1 MDQLDIETISLG
13 AITYFF
19 EKAFEP
25 LKNSASYQLDKIT
38 FNKMC
43 SEAHNHLFNLD
54 QVRTINE
61 FDKSVSLFSFYVP
74 PKVTSLDL
82 DATSDNKTFIVE
94 SIDDF
99 SSNKKI
105 LISGIVGQGKSIL
118 MRKLA
123 IQEAYKCKKFPIFLE
138 LKDMDDN
145 ENLEKFMKRNIKS
158 IIKIENEKAIISLLK
173 DGKIVFFFDGF
184 DEIKTNHMMKKV
196 VKEFES
202 IERKFPN
209 LKFIVSSRPED
220 TIDKSTI
227 FSKFLI
233 KKLDL
238 ENQIKVI
245 EKLTEEPLIKINLI
259 NNLKEADKDIQG
271 VLVTPLMVNFYFYLY
286 KTEQITGNNITLF
299 YNKLFDLTL
308 RKHDGT
314 KLLYNRT
321 YVTGLTPEG
330 IESAFECTCFLSC
343 KQGTFFFAE
352 YTFLEIV
359 EKTIKFQKLKC
370 SAHDLIK
377 DFTTGICFIGREGQS
392 YAFLHT
398 SIPEFFAAKFILNNM
413 HNTKGLL
420 KEIIDN
426 YINYIDVVDYI
437 EKINKKEFYL
447 NFLQPVLNESINF
460 FASKEI
466 LDNIYISTKYYDKK
480 RKDNNV
486 ISVIAICDSSVHR
499 YIASDFKKFIKPFVI
514 EHISKKYTRRKKT
527 TYNVYWRK
535 SSSSSNEK
543 EIDVIQSENYFLHE
557 RIDNDG
563 IEIQNPSTVSTT
575 IKDLYQKIKEED
587 FNAISKLYSQKAE
600 TIENG
605 VSKYIIRLKE
615 WERRIESYK
624 SRSIDDLFL

>member
-1 MDQLDIETISLG
+1 MDTLDIETISLG

-25 LKNSASYQLDKIT
+25 LKNSASCQIDKIN

-43 SEAHNHLFNLD
+43 REAYNHLFNLD

-94 SIDDF
+94 SLDDF

-123 IQEAYKCKKFPIFLE
+123 IQESYKCKKFPIFVE
-138 LKDMDDN
+138 LKDMDDS
-145 ENLEKFMKRNIKS
+145 ETLEKFIKRNIKS
-158 IIKIENEKAIISLLK
+158 IIKIENEKAINSLLK
-173 DGKIVFFFDGF
+173 DGKIIFFFDGF
-184 DEIKTNHMMKKV
+184 DEIKTNYMMKKV
-196 VKEFES
+196 VQEFES

-209 LKFIVSSRPED
+209 LKFIVSSRPEN
-220 TIDKSTI
+220 TIDNSRI

-238 ENQIKVI
+238 ENQIKII
-245 EKLTEEPLIKINLI
+245 EKLTQEPLIKTNLI

-314 KLLYNRT
+314 KLLYNRN
-321 YVTGLTPEG
+321 YVTGLTPEE
-330 IESAFECTCFLSC
+330 IESAFECICFLSC

-352 YTFLEIV
+352 YNFLEIV

-420 KEIIDN
+420 KEIIEN
-426 YINYIDVVDYI
+426 YGNYIDVVDYI
-437 EKINKKEFYL
+437 EKINEKEFYL
-447 NFLQPVLNESINF
+447 NFLQPILNEGIGF
-460 FASKEI
+460 FSSKKI
-466 LDNIYISTKYYDKK
+466 LDNIYISAKYYDKK

-486 ISVIAICDSSVHR
+486 IYVIAICDSSVHR
-499 YIASDFKKFIKPFVI
+499 YIASDFKKFIKPFMV
-514 EHISKKYTRRKKT
+514 EHISKKYTCRKKT
-527 TYNVYWRK
+527 KYDFYWRN
-535 SSSSSNEK
+535 SSSSSSEK

-563 IEIQNPSTVSTT
+563 IEVPNSSTVSTT
-575 IKDLYQKIKEED
+575 LKALSLKIKEED
-587 FNAISKLYSQKAE
+587 FNAISKMYSQKAE
-600 TIENG
+600 IIENG
-605 VSKYIIRLKE
+605 INKYIIRLKE
-615 WERRIESYK
+615 WERKIESYK
-624 SRSIDDLFL
+624 SSSIDDLFL